1 MPLWIAW
8 TGGMF
13 FLPSQPC
20 LRLLLL
26 PLSKR
31 ETKKKKTRIVPWLR
45 VVFLFFPAFVHSWI
59 FQAYGQ
65 ALAASI
71 IADADEHKKENKRAY
86 MN

>member
-1 MPLWIAW
+1 
-8 TGGMF
+8 MF